1 MHSAAVKAVKDD
13 IPEGWKM
20 LIDFSVRDKKDR
32 NGSHGNDYQ
41 HIQRAC
47 EENAIR
53 AFKQSGCWV
62 VNSLD
67 ASRLLAARDRV
78 KVTSTFTTKKPAE
91 SDIERLVESIDTL
104 SFRVDVAGDGILS
117 VIKPLMAINDVLTQI
132 RDAIVAIKTPAVV
145 EPKQESGPY

>member
-13 IPEGWKM
+13 IPDGWKM
-20 LIDFSVRDKKDR
+20 LIDFSTREKKDR

-67 ASRLLAARDRV
+67 ASRLLAARDKV
-78 KVTSTFTTKKPAE
+78 KIPSTIGTQKTAE
-91 SDIERLVESIDTL
+91 SDIERLVKSIDIVA
-104 SFRVDVAGDGILS
+104 FRVDLASDAIVS
-117 VIKPLMAINDVLTQI
+117 VNKPLMAIHEVLSQI
-132 RDAIVAIKTPAVV
+132 RDAIVDLKTPALV
-145 EPKQESGPY
+145 EQKQEMGPY